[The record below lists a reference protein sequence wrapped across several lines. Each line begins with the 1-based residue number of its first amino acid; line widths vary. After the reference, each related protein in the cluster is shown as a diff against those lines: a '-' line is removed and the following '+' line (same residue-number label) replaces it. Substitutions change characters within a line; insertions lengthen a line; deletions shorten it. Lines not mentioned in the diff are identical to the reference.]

1 MVRTGLRIAFGAL
14 LAGALAG
21 EASSQTLSLP
31 GGPVYRPGPD
41 FASDVLHDPWDFAN
55 AEDVAPDA
63 DQLLGWVSPPPET
76 VRTAGT
82 GLSFISGGWFR
93 GVPGMD
99 NNVGLLYRAD
109 ANTLN
114 PGRSGISSPIDP
126 ARYRKLAV
134 KMRVTG
140 APVQEQLVAYWF
152 HRSLMEGDWLNSGAA
167 AGAPLLV
174 PPGDSEQIYVVDLA
188 AAPSLYPACGGAGC
202 TGVPMPYAAS
212 STIRGLRLDP
222 LNGPAGGVEID
233 WVRLTAGN
241 GEPGAAMM
249 PVSLSGCASFESLRV
264 VETAS
269 GVTTLV
275 GDSTGTNASRS
286 FNYGIL
292 PPGAYTVRAACS
304 NGMTPAVAFQIDAPP
319 LVTVTDPDER
329 GDPTTDYA
337 LTARGGDAW
346 DFEQLADTAR
356 TFNVA
361 TAGGACTA
369 LPCGIVPTERPGG
382 AGQMLRMT
390 SANAFG
396 DPGLEFLNGPASPL
410 NSRRHRLLTFS
421 MRHRR
426 PYVLNPVI
434 GAVLRV
440 LWSTEQV
447 GSGNNFTVSQDMRVW
462 PGFHTY
468 AIDLATLTTTNGGI
482 ETECLSCPTTPW
494 TTRGIRHLRIDPHE
508 YGDAPTATEIDDVT
522 LTAPDEVA
530 LGQQFT
536 IRYGFT
542 DANPVGSTYTVRIV
556 LEQWPS
562 RTGRIVLAT
571 LANVAPGTRSYVFNP
586 QAAGVA
592 AGEYAVVVEVDEAKA
607 GVPQALTSRG
617 YGSGMLV
624 VSNPGASSPRV
635 SVTAPTAGASLPQA
649 FTIEGCAFDDGT
661 TTGGINVDDLSVT
674 AVAGPGVMG
683 QLQGA
688 VVALGGGGVR
698 GTTRFAPLGTAVA
711 CPSVSNPASP
721 YRNAGFRVEDVAL
734 EPGPWTLRVAARSTL
749 SGAYVPV
756 ADLPF
761 TIGNQLSPPLNF
773 QATASGNLVTV
784 SWQAPAGG
792 PAISGYVL
800 EMDTTP
806 AFAPPPYAV
815 GVAAAGTYSGALASG
830 RYYFRV
836 VSIAAAGGVRAPSAA
851 RVVDVNLPQAPG
863 APVLTVTL
871 PTPNQVAMSWT
882 PGLGGAPQNYTLYVG
897 STPGASDLGVHPMGL
912 ATSVAG
918 PLLPGTFFLR
928 VVASNT
934 AGSAAS
940 NDVRVPMEAPSTPTM
955 HVAGVHNGI
964 VTLSWSPGATGG
976 IPAGYLLRVRA
987 PGSNAL
993 LLNAPV
999 PGTSVA
1005 GPAPSGTYHVTV
1017 VATSAHGASAES
1029 NTVVVVVP

>member
-1 MVRTGLRIAFGAL
+1 MARTGLRIAFGAVLAAL
-14 LAGALAG
+14 LVG
-21 EASSQTLSLP
+21 EANAQTLSLP
-31 GGPVYRPGPD
+31 GGQIYRPGPD
-41 FASDVLHDPWDFAN
+41 FASDVLQDPWDFAN

-63 DQLLGWVSPPPET
+63 DQLLGWVSPVPET
-76 VRTAGT
+76 VRTVGT
-82 GLSFISGGWFR
+82 GESFISGGRFR

-99 NNVGLLYRAD
+99 SNVTLLYRAD
-109 ANTLN
+109 ANALN

-126 ARYRKLAV
+126 AKYRKLAV

-140 APVQEQLVAYWF
+140 APVEEQLITYWF
-152 HRSLMEGDWLNSGAA
+152 HRSLLEGDWLNSGAA

-188 AAPSLYPACGGAGC
+188 TAPFLYPACGGAGC
-202 TGVPMPYAAS
+202 TGVPMPYTGS

-222 LNGPAGGVEID
+222 LNGPAEGVEID

-241 GEPGAAMM
+241 GQADAAMM
-249 PVSLSGCASFESLRV
+249 PVALAGCAAFQSLQV

-269 GVTTLV
+269 GVATV
-275 GDSTGTNASRS
+275 IGDSTGTNTSRS

-304 NGMTPAVAFQIDAPP
+304 NGTTPAVAFQIDAPP
-319 LVTVTDPDER
+319 VVTVTDPDER
-329 GDPTTDYA
+329 GDPATDYA
-337 LTARGGDAW
+337 LLARGGDAW
-346 DFEQLADTAR
+346 DFEQLTDMAR

-361 TAGGACTA
+361 TTGGACAA

-382 AGQMLRMT
+382 TGQMLRVT
-390 SANAFG
+390 SANAVG
-396 DPGLEFLNGPASPL
+396 DPGLEFLNGPALPL

-440 LWSTEQV
+440 LWSTEEIA
-447 GSGNNFTVSQDMRVW
+447 SGYNFTPSQDMRVW

-468 AIDLATLTTTNGGI
+468 TLDLATLTTTNGGI
-482 ETECLSCPTTPW
+482 ETECLACPTTPW
-494 TTRGIRHLRIDPHE
+494 TSRGIRHLRIDPHE

-542 DANPVGSTYTVRIV
+542 DANAVGSTYTARIV

-562 RTGRIVLAT
+562 RTGRIVVAT
-571 LANVAPGTRSYVFNP
+571 LPNIGPGARTYLFNP

-592 AGEYAVVVEVDEAKA
+592 AGEYAVAVEIDEAKA
-607 GVPQALTSRG
+607 GVSQVVTSRS

-624 VSNPGASSPRV
+624 VSNPGATSPRV
-635 SVTAPTAGASLPQA
+635 SVTAPGAGATLPQA
-649 FTIEGCAFDDGT
+649 FTIAGCAFDDGT
-661 TTGGINVDDLSVT
+661 TTGNINVDDLTVT
-674 AVAGPGVMG
+674 AVAGPGVTG
-683 QLQGA
+683 QPQGT
-688 VVALGGGGVR
+688 VIALGGGGMR
-698 GTTRFAPLGTAVA
+698 GTTRFAPLGTAVT

-721 YRNAGFRVEDVAL
+721 YRNSGFRVEDVAL

-749 SGAYVPV
+749 SGAYVPM

-761 TIGNQLSPPLNF
+761 TIGNQLSPPVNF

-800 EMDTTP
+800 EMDMTP

-815 GVAAAGTYSGALASG
+815 PVASAGIYSGALPSG

-836 VSIAAAGGVRAPSAA
+836 ASIAAAGGTRALSAT

-871 PTPNQVAMSWT
+871 PAPNVVAMAWT
-882 PGLGGAPQNYTLYVG
+882 PGPGGTPQGYTLYVG
-897 STPGASDLGVHPMGL
+897 SSPGASDLGVHPLGL

-940 NDVRVPMEAPSTPTM
+940 NDVRVPMEAPGTPTM
-955 HVAGVHNGI
+955 HVAGVHDGI

-976 IPAGYLLRVRA
+976 IPAGYVLRVRA
-987 PGSNAL
+987 PGSDAL
-993 LLNAPV
+993 LVNTPV
-999 PGTSVA
+999 TGTSLS
-1005 GPAPSGTYHVTV
+1005 GPAPPGTYHVSI
-1017 VATSAHGASAES
+1017 VATGALGSSAES
-1029 NTVVVVVP
+1029 NRVVVVVP

>member
-1 MVRTGLRIAFGAL
+1 MARAGLRIAFGAV
-14 LAGALAG
+14 LAAVLVG
-21 EASSQTLSLP
+21 EANAQTLSLP
-31 GGPVYRPGPD
+31 GGQIYRPGPD
-41 FASDVLHDPWDFAN
+41 FASDVLQDPWDFAN

-63 DQLLGWVSPPPET
+63 DQLLGWVSPTPET
-76 VRTAGT
+76 VRTVGT
-82 GLSFISGGWFR
+82 GESFISGGRFR

-99 NNVGLLYRAD
+99 NNVTVLYRAD
-109 ANTLN
+109 ANALN
-114 PGRSGISSPIDP
+114 PGRSGISSPVDP
-126 ARYRKLAV
+126 AKYRKLAV

-140 APVQEQLVAYWF
+140 APVEEQLITYWY
-152 HRSLMEGDWLNSGAA
+152 HRSLLEGDWLNSGAA

-188 AAPSLYPACGGAGC
+188 TAPFLYPGCGGPGC
-202 TGVPMPYAAS
+202 TGVPMPYTAS

-241 GEPGAAMM
+241 GQANAAMM
-249 PVSLSGCASFESLRV
+249 PVALAGCTAFQSLQV

-269 GVTTLV
+269 GVTMV
-275 GDSTGTNASRS
+275 IGDSSGTNTSRS

-304 NGMTPAVAFQIDAPP
+304 NGTTPAVAFQIDAPP
-319 LVTVTDPDER
+319 VVTVTDPDER
-329 GDPTTDYA
+329 GDPATDYA
-337 LTARGGDAW
+337 LLARGGDAW
-346 DFEQLADTAR
+346 DFEQLTDTAR

-361 TAGGACTA
+361 TTGGACVT

-382 AGQMLRMT
+382 TGQMLRLT
-390 SANAFG
+390 SANAVG
-396 DPGLEFLNGPASPL
+396 DPALEFLNGPALPL
-410 NSRRHRLLTFS
+410 NSRRHRLLSFS

-440 LWSTEQV
+440 LWSTEEIA
-447 GSGNNFTVSQDMRVW
+447 SGYNFTPSQDMRVW

-468 AIDLATLTTTNGGI
+468 TIDLATLATTNGGI

-542 DANPVGSTYTVRIV
+542 DANAVGSTYTARVV

-562 RTGRIVLAT
+562 RTGRLVVAT
-571 LANVAPGTRSYVFNP
+571 VPNIGPGPRAYVFNP

-592 AGEYAVVVEVDEAKA
+592 AGEYAVAVEIDEAKA
-607 GVPQALTSRG
+607 GVAQVVTSRG

-624 VSNPGASSPRV
+624 VSNPGATSPRV
-635 SVTAPTAGASLPQA
+635 SVATPGFGATLPQA

-661 TTGGINVDDLSVT
+661 TTGNTNVDDLTIT
-674 AVAGPGVMG
+674 AVAGPGVVG
-683 QLQGA
+683 QPQGT
-688 VVALGGGGVR
+688 VVVLGGGAMR
-698 GTTRFAPLGTAVA
+698 GTLRFAPLGTAVT
-711 CPSVSNPASP
+711 CPGVPNPASP
-721 YRNAGFRVEDVAL
+721 YRNAGFRVDDVAL

-749 SGAYVPV
+749 SGVYAPM

-761 TIGNQLSPPLNF
+761 TIGNQLSPPVNF

-784 SWQAPAGG
+784 SWQAPGGG

-806 AFAPPPYAV
+806 AFAPPPYALP
-815 GVAAAGTYSGALASG
+815 VAAAGTYSGALPSG

-836 VSIAAAGGVRAPSAA
+836 ASIAAAGGTRAPSAT

-871 PTPNQVAMSWT
+871 PAPNVVAMAWT
-882 PGLGGAPQNYTLYVG
+882 PGPGGAPQGYTLYVG
-897 STPGASDLGVHPMGL
+897 SSPGASDLGVHPLGL
-912 ATSVAG
+912 STSVAG

-928 VVASNT
+928 IVAANT
-934 AGSAAS
+934 AGSASS

-976 IPAGYLLRVRA
+976 IPTGYFLRVRA
-987 PGSNAL
+987 PGSDAL

-999 PGTSVA
+999 TGTSLS
-1005 GPAPSGTYHVTV
+1005 GPAPPGTYHVSI
-1017 VATSAHGASAES
+1017 VATGALGSSAES
-1029 NTVVVVVP
+1029 NSVVVVVP